1 MVTPIFLNDQ
11 FNADDIAQILDT
23 NAKVQYFKYVVL
35 IYCSLEEIQVGNVEM
50 DLMISREKK
59 GTVLICLLTLLL
71 TISFVV
77 IFTFNVSVSF
87 SRPLRKLVNHVS
99 TIVTT
104 NTQQKALMLKALSEL
119 KNLEK
124 ITQF

>member
-23 NAKVQYFKYVVL
+23 NAKIQYFKYVVL

>member
-1 MVTPIFLNDQ
+1 M
-11 FNADDIAQILDT
+11 
-23 NAKVQYFKYVVL
+23 VL